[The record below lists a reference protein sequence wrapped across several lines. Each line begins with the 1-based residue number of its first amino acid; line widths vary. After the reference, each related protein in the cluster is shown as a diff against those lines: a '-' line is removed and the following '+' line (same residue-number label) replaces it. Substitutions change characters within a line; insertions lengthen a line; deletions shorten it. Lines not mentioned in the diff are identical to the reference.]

1 MNNTCDIQRCLYGCK
16 EKSDIVHT
24 CNNSCNSYKIGVITY
39 DDISHFAEWYKLYKP
54 VLLKSNEP
62 VDVEM
67 LIETGTILIE
77 LFLARLHLVQM
88 RRQ

>member
-1 MNNTCDIQRCLYGCK
+1 MDVKKKVILFILAIIR
-16 EKSDIVHT
+16 
-24 CNNSCNSYKIGVITY
+24 VITY
-39 DDISHFAEWYKLYKP
+39 GDISHFAEWYKLYKP

-67 LIETGTILIE
+67 LVETGTILIE
-77 LFLARLHLVQM
+77 LFLVQPHPVQM